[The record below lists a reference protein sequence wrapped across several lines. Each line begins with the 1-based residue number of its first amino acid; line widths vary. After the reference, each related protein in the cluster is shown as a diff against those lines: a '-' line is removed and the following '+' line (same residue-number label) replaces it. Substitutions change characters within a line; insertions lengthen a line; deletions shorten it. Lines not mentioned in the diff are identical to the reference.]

1 MTTIQYSYNVDG
13 ALPSSLDFNSDEVS
27 GAVEE
32 VLKSCNCDVTTE
44 NIKQRKE
51 ERASINKIAKVLK
64 DEKARL
70 RKKFLS
76 PIADCVKKID
86 GIVANCDM
94 IASILGTGINRIED
108 EARAR
113 KRDRMWE
120 IFKEEIYDTVHD
132 ERISTCKRWREW
144 FDEHEE
150 FGNVTCKED
159 DIKDEMDAFISSV
172 QKDIAILRATHR
184 EYDYARAMFIYC
196 RTGFSLEETIAEMAN
211 DLMHESKG
219 SSNIVVS
226 MEAGMS
232 PRQMEKLLIF
242 LKDAHIPFHVSKSEA
257 RNDEL

>member
-27 GAVEE
+27 GAVGE
-32 VLKSCNCDVTTE
+32 VLKSCDCDVTPE

-86 GIVANCDM
+86 GIVSNCEM
-94 IASILGTGINRIED
+94 IAGILGTGINRIED
-108 EARAR
+108 EARAK
-113 KRDRMWE
+113 KRDRMWSM
-120 IFKEEIYDTVHD
+120 FEEMIDEKTSD

-150 FGNVTCKED
+150 FGNVTCKEE
-159 DIKDEMDAFISSV
+159 DIKGEMDAFISLVERDISV
-172 QKDIAILRATHR
+172 LQATYR
-184 EYDYARAMFIYC
+184 EYNYTRAIFIYC
-196 RTGFSLEETIAEMAN
+196 RTGFSLEETIAEMAR
-211 DLMHESKG
+211 DLMHESEG
-219 SSNIVVS
+219 AYYTVVS
-226 MEAGMS
+226 MDAGMS
-232 PRQMEKLLIF
+232 PLQMEKLLTF
-242 LKDAHIPFHVSKSEA
+242 LKDTHIPFHVSKSEA
-257 RNDEL
+257 RHD

>member
-1 MTTIQYSYNVDG
+1 MTTIQYSYNVDE

-27 GAVEE
+27 GAVGE
-32 VLKSCNCDVTTE
+32 VLKSCDCEVTTE

-86 GIVANCDM
+86 GIVSNCEM
-94 IASILGTGINRIED
+94 IADILGTGIKRIED
-108 EARAR
+108 DSRTK
-113 KRDRMWE
+113 KRDRMWSMFGAMIDE
-120 IFKEEIYDTVHD
+120 NISD

-159 DIKDEMDAFISSV
+159 DIKGEMDAFISLV
-172 QKDIAILRATHR
+172 EKDIAVLRASYH
-184 EYDYARAMFIYC
+184 EYNYTRAVFIYC
-196 RTGFSLEETIAEMAN
+196 RTGFSLEATLAEMGLT
-211 DLMHESKG
+211 DLMHESEG
-219 SSNIVVS
+219 AYYIVAS
-226 MEAGMS
+226 MDVGMS
-232 PRQMEKLLIF
+232 PLQMKKLLAF
-242 LKDAHIPFHVSKSEA
+242 LKDTHIPFHVSKSEA
-257 RNDEL
+257 RND

>member
-13 ALPSSLDFNSDEVS
+13 ALPSPLDFNSDEVS
-27 GAVEE
+27 GAVGE
-32 VLKSCNCDVTTE
+32 VLKSCNCEVTTE

-51 ERASINKIAKVLK
+51 ERAAINKIAKVLK

-108 EARAR
+108 DARTK
-113 KRDRMWE
+113 KRDRMWSMFLE
-120 IFKEEIYDTVHD
+120 MIDKNTSD

-150 FGNVTCKED
+150 FGNVTCKEE
-159 DIKDEMDAFISSV
+159 DIKEEMDAFISSV
-172 QKDIAILRATHR
+172 EKDMVVLRASYR
-184 EYDYARAMFIYC
+184 EYSYTLAVFIYC
-196 RTGFSLEETIAEMAN
+196 RTGFNLEATLAEMGN
-211 DLMHESKG
+211 DLLHESEG
-219 SSNIVVS
+219 AYYTVVS
-226 MEAGMS
+226 MDVGMS
-232 PRQMEKLLIF
+232 PLQMEKLLGF

-257 RNDEL
+257 RND

>member
-1 MTTIQYSYNVDG
+1 MTTIQYSYNVDE

-32 VLKSCNCDVTTE
+32 VLKSCDCEVTTE

-86 GIVANCDM
+86 GIVSNCEM
-94 IASILGTGINRIED
+94 IADILGTGIKRIED
-108 EARAR
+108 DARAK
-113 KRDRMWE
+113 KRDRMWSMFCE
-120 IFKEEIYDTVHD
+120 KINISD

-159 DIKDEMDAFISSV
+159 DIKGEMEAFISLV
-172 QKDIAILRATHR
+172 EKDIAVLRASYR
-184 EYDYARAMFIYC
+184 EYNYARAIFIFC
-196 RTGFSLEETIAEMAN
+196 RTGFSLEATLAEMAR
-211 DLMHESKG
+211 DILHESEG
-219 SSNIVVS
+219 AYNIVVS
-226 MEAGMS
+226 MDVGMS
-232 PRQMEKLLIF
+232 PLQMQKLLGF
-242 LKDAHIPFHVSKSEA
+242 LKDTHIPFHVSKSEA
-257 RNDEL
+257 RND

>member
-1 MTTIQYSYNVDG
+1 MTTIKYSYNVDET
-13 ALPSSLDFNSDEVS
+13 LPSSLDFNSDEVS
-27 GAVEE
+27 EAVGE
-32 VLKSCNCDVTTE
+32 VLKSCDCEVTTE

-94 IASILGTGINRIED
+94 ISGILGTGINRIED
-108 EARAR
+108 DARAK
-113 KRDRMWE
+113 KRDRMWSMFWE
-120 IFKEEIYDTVHD
+120 MIDKNISD

-159 DIKDEMDAFISSV
+159 DIKGEMDAFISLV
-172 QKDIAILRATHR
+172 EKDIAVLRASYR
-184 EYDYARAMFIYC
+184 EYNYTRAIFIYC
-196 RTGFSLEETIAEMAN
+196 RTGFSLEATLAEMGLT
-211 DLMHESKG
+211 DLMHESEG
-219 SSNIVVS
+219 AYNIVVS
-226 MEAGMS
+226 MDVGMS
-232 PRQMEKLLIF
+232 PLQMQKLLGF
-242 LKDAHIPFHVSKSEA
+242 LKDTHIPFHVSKSEA
-257 RNDEL
+257 RND

>member
-86 GIVANCDM
+86 GIVSNCEM
-94 IASILGTGINRIED
+94 IAGILGTGIKRIED
-108 EARAR
+108 DARTK
-113 KRDRMWE
+113 KRDRMWSMFWE
-120 IFKEEIYDTVHD
+120 MIDKNTSD
-132 ERISTCKRWREW
+132 ERVSNCKRWREW

-150 FGNVTCKED
+150 FGNVTCKEE
-159 DIKDEMDAFISSV
+159 DIKEEMEAFISSV
-172 QKDIAILRATHR
+172 EKDMVVLRAKYR
-184 EYDYARAMFIYC
+184 EYDYTRAVFIYC
-196 RTGFSLEETIAEMAN
+196 RTGFNLEATLSEMGF
-211 DLMHESKG
+211 DLLHESEG
-219 SSNIVVS
+219 AYYTVVS
-226 MEAGMS
+226 MDAGMS
-232 PRQMEKLLIF
+232 PRQMEKLLGF
-242 LKDAHIPFHVSKSEA
+242 LRDAHIPFHISKSEA
-257 RNDEL
+257 RND

>member
-32 VLKSCNCDVTTE
+32 VLKTCNCEVTTE

-86 GIVANCDM
+86 GIVSNCEM
-94 IASILGTGINRIED
+94 IAGIIGTEINRIED
-108 EARAR
+108 EARAK
-113 KRDRMWE
+113 KRDRMWTMFE
-120 IFKEEIYDTVHD
+120 AMIDENVSD

-159 DIKDEMDAFISSV
+159 DIKGEMEAYISSV
-172 QKDIAILRATHR
+172 EKDIAVLQATHR
-184 EYDYARAMFIYC
+184 EYNYTRAVFIYC
-196 RTGFSLEETIAEMAN
+196 RTGFSLEETIAEMAR
-211 DLMHESKG
+211 DILHESEG
-219 SSNIVVS
+219 AYNIVVS
-226 MEAGMS
+226 MDAGMS
-232 PRQMEKLLIF
+232 PIQMEELLAF
-242 LKDAHIPFHVSKSEA
+242 LKDTHIPFHVFNSEA
-257 RNDEL
+257 RNDKS

>member
-86 GIVANCDM
+86 GIVSNCEM
-94 IASILGTGINRIED
+94 IADILGTGIKRIED
-108 EARAR
+108 DARTK
-113 KRDRMWE
+113 KRDRMWSMFWE
-120 IFKEEIYDTVHD
+120 MIDKNTSD
-132 ERISTCKRWREW
+132 ERVSTCKRWREW

-150 FGNVTCKED
+150 FGNVTCKEE
-159 DIKDEMDAFISSV
+159 DIKEEMDAFISSV
-172 QKDIAILRATHR
+172 EKDMAVLRASYR
-184 EYDYARAMFIYC
+184 EYNYTRAVFIYC
-196 RTGFSLEETIAEMAN
+196 RTGFNLEATLAEMGN
-211 DLMHESKG
+211 DLLHESEG
-219 SSNIVVS
+219 AYYTVVS
-226 MEAGMS
+226 MDAGMS
-232 PRQMEKLLIF
+232 PRQMEKLLGF
-242 LKDAHIPFHVSKSEA
+242 LKDTHIPFHVSKSEA
-257 RNDEL
+257 RND

>member
-27 GAVEE
+27 GAVGE
-32 VLKSCNCDVTTE
+32 VLKSCDCEVTTE

-94 IASILGTGINRIED
+94 IANILGTGINRIED
-108 EARAR
+108 EARAK
-113 KRDRMWE
+113 KRDRMWTMFWE
-120 IFKEEIYDTVHD
+120 MIDKNTSD

-150 FGNVTCKED
+150 FGNVTCKEE
-159 DIKDEMDAFISSV
+159 DIKEEMDAFISSV
-172 QKDIAILRATHR
+172 EKDMVVLRAKYR
-184 EYDYARAMFIYC
+184 EYDYTRAVFIYC
-196 RTGFSLEETIAEMAN
+196 RTGFNLESTLSEMGF
-211 DLMHESKG
+211 DLLHESEG
-219 SSNIVVS
+219 AFNVVVS
-226 MEAGMS
+226 MDAGMS
-232 PRQMEKLLIF
+232 PLQMEKLLGF
-242 LKDAHIPFHVSKSEA
+242 LKDKHIPFHISKSEA
-257 RNDEL
+257 RND